1 MNAKPAVFSFE
12 SNTKIRA
19 ITINGSPWFV
29 AIDVCDALGLTN
41 NRDALL
47 KLDDDEKDTVGLTD
61 SQPGMGAQSI
71 SIISESGLYTLIL
84 RCRDAVRKGTIPYR
98 FRKWVTAEVL
108 PAIHQ
113 TGQYSVGK
121 PEMLGDLVGTSTATT
136 MTVRDNRRGKN
147 ATASKAAQRIADECV
162 PMIMKAVQ
170 NQYHYN
176 NTDVGPAEFMAAI
189 VADNSKTQLG
199 ALLRELAENGHN
211 VAGAYRELEIVRHLM
226 VQQHKLMLD
235 IATHAAY
242 IQQATKIR

>member
-1 MNAKPAVFSFE
+1 MTTQSKPTIYSFSP
-12 SNTKIRA
+12 NVKISVISVA
-19 ITINGSPWFV
+19 GSPWFNAAEV
-29 AIDVCDALGLTN
+29 CRAIGITN
-41 NRDALL
+41 HRDAVR
-47 KLDDDEKDTVGLTD
+47 KLDDDEKGVGSTDTLGGEQET
-61 SQPGMGAQSI
+61 I
-71 SIISESGLYTLIL
+71 IISESGLYTLIL
-84 RCRDAVRKGTIPYR
+84 RCRDAVTPGTIPYR

-108 PAIHQ
+108 PAIRQ
-113 TGQYSVGK
+113 TGKYSVGK
-121 PEMLGDLVGTSTATT
+121 PEVLGDLVGTSTATT
-136 MTVRDNRRGKN
+136 MTIRDNRRGKN

-176 NTDVGPAEFMAAI
+176 NTDVGPAEFMPAI

-242 IQQATKIR
+242 IQQAAKIQ

>member
-1 MNAKPAVFSFE
+1 MQTQNNPTIFSFE
-12 SNTKIRA
+12 SATKIRA
-19 ITINGSPWFV
+19 ISVDGNPWFV
-29 AIDVCDALGLTN
+29 AKDVCTALQLTN
-41 NRDALL
+41 SRVSLQA
-47 KLDDDEKDTVGLTD
+47 LDDDEKDVSSTYTLGGKQRLSV
-61 SQPGMGAQSI
+61 
-71 SIISESGLYTLIL
+71 ISESGLYTLIL
-84 RCRDAVRKGTIPYR
+84 RCRDAVTPGTIPYR

-108 PAIHQ
+108 PAIRQ

-121 PEMLGDLVGTSTATT
+121 TEVLGDLVGTSTAST
-136 MTVRDNRRGKN
+136 MTIRDNRRGKTG
-147 ATASKAAQRIADECV
+147 TASKAAQRIADECV

-176 NTDVGPAEFMAAI
+176 NTDVGPAEFMPAI

-235 IATHAAY
+235 IATHATY
-242 IQQATKIR
+242 IQQATKIH